1 MALRGTN
8 GCLLNRDMGY
18 VLLLHIITMVHRMVY
33 NSHNRDGQFSQLLE
47 FTNKH
52 DAGMKYMSVNAK
64 VKIWHPL
71 HTGYVHID
79 TYNGLQYLKLKTNMT
94 PAFTLIIILYSGV
107 MFVCNLKQLGELP
120 ICIVTIVAIQCV
132 NITQPIFLFNEQQP
146 VPIFDPSIYT
156 HILYPRIMFVC
167 NFKQLEELAISVVTI
182 AIIQCVK
189 IIYAISLFNE
199 QQRVPIFD
207 PSIYTYTLYPGVMFV
222 CNFKHLGEL
231 AILL

>member
-18 VLLLHIITMVHRMVY
+18 VLLLYIITMVHRMVY

-79 TYNGLQYLKLKTNMT
+79 TYNGLQYLKLKTNIT

-107 MFVCNLKQLGELP
+107 MFVCKFKATGRIAHLYCDHCGHSMCQYH
-120 ICIVTIVAIQCV
+120 IAH
-132 NITQPIFLFNEQQP
+132 F
-146 VPIFDPSIYT
+146 SI
-156 HILYPRIMFVC
+156 
-167 NFKQLEELAISVVTI
+167 
-182 AIIQCVK
+182 
-189 IIYAISLFNE
+189 
-199 QQRVPIFD
+199 
-207 PSIYTYTLYPGVMFV
+207 
-222 CNFKHLGEL
+222 
-231 AILL
+231 